1 MRGDRILAFIRHL
14 VGLDESAVREE
25 FADLIRGSTLSTNQN
40 SFIKKIEKGLIKR
53 GYLEFS
59 DLFQESFTIY

>member
-1 MRGDRILAFIRHL
+1 M
-14 VGLDESAVREE
+14 REE

-40 SFIKKIEKGLIKR
+40 SFIKKIEKGLIKG

-59 DLFQESFTIY
+59 DLFQESFTTY